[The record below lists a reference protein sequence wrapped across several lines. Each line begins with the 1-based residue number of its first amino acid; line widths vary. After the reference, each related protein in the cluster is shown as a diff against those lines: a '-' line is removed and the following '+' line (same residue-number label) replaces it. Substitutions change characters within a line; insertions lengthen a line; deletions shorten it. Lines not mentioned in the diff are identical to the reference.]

1 MRPQSAIGRRPTRP
15 RVSGFDPPGRVG
27 RSTIFRMGPRVLLVE
42 PNRIVRQG
50 IRAELARDNAEIVAE
65 AETGAEAIAAATEHR
80 PDVVVLDAK
89 LPDAPATE
97 VIEALAATHPSL
109 PVIVLAEHG
118 DEASVGAVVE
128 TGAKAY
134 LLKDA
139 DDLDLAGTIGR
150 VLAGESV
157 LDPRAAAAL
166 MDSHRRTDEPK
177 LSGQEL
183 KVLRLVSEGLTNPEI
198 GKRLY
203 LSRHTVKEY
212 LSNAMR
218 KLGAANRID
227 AVRKA
232 TEHGLIQSVAQAAPG
247 DEPQQAQ
254 GLVYNESSSRV
265 SSSDLK
271 VKPLKLDQLRA
282 LGTPDRD

>member
-1 MRPQSAIGRRPTRP
+1 ML
-15 RVSGFDPPGRVG
+15 DVG
-27 RSTIFRMGPRVLLVE
+27 ARVLLVE
-42 PNRIVRQG
+42 PSRIVRQG
-50 IRAELARDNAEIVAE
+50 IRVELADDEAEIVAE
-65 AETGAEAIAAATEHR
+65 VGTGTDAIAAAAEHG

-89 LPDAPATE
+89 LPDGRTAE
-97 VIEALAATHPSL
+97 VIEALVAAQPSL
-109 PVIVLAEHG
+109 RVIVLAEQV
-118 DEASVGAVVE
+118 DEASVGAVIE
-128 TGAKAY
+128 SGARAY

-139 DDLDLAGTIGR
+139 DDLNLAGTIAR

-166 MDSHRRTDEPK
+166 IDSRRRADESK
-177 LSGQEL
+177 LSRQEL

-232 TEHGLIQSVAQAAPG
+232 TELGLLEGVLHGRQNDAPHAS
-247 DEPQQAQ
+247 E
-254 GLVYNESSSRV
+254 GLVYDELGTRAGSSE
-265 SSSDLK
+265 LK
-271 VKPLKLDQLRA
+271 VKPLKLEQLRA
-282 LGTPDRD
+282 LRPSDYSR